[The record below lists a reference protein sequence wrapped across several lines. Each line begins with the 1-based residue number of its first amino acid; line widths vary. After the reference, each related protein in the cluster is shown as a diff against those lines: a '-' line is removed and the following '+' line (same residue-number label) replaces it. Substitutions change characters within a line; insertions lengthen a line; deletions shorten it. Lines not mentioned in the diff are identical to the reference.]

1 VRVSSVLAVATLGA
15 LAMLAAPLRAQGY
28 RVGLDARF
36 QSLAYRGWHLDSIPA
51 DQVVTGSDGLLYTAG
66 GIGVSCIAG
75 SAYCRYFESGDQ
87 IRAMPFVATAD
98 LSIWNIGIQG
108 LRFEGSG
115 RVLGD
120 FKDGPVASQLTG
132 GALPAWPGTQP
143 AIQVLEAY
151 LTYSGEWFDLK
162 GGRLTDLS
170 RFGYL
175 GYDGASVG
183 ARAPAGRVGGRVF
196 GGWSLARAS
205 LLSPA
210 SNTLNPLADL
220 GQPQER
226 DMVVGGEM
234 NWNLRWLTGRLLY
247 QREWDSTLV
256 STELFGGDLA
266 LHPHRALT
274 ISGGMD
280 YDFAYG
286 SIGSA
291 EGMATVQLPK
301 RYGTVAVGA
310 RRYRPRFPLWSIW
323 TAFSP
328 VAYHAY
334 FAETGVTVIRRVQVR
349 ARVEQFA
356 YDETDASSALVQID
370 HDGWRY
376 GLGATYRY
384 STDLFATLDYQG
396 GFGPGAQAATWD
408 GSVFW
413 RPLPALGLRA
423 NGAYVSRTLELRY
436 SDPSLFQVGVD
447 ADYQVTAGLRAFGG
461 AWYVTENRKRPDAA
475 GVDWDQV
482 RFNLGLRYGFGTPV
496 DRPSLPPAILRIPE
510 GGAR

>member
-1 VRVSSVLAVATLGA
+1 VRLSSVLLVATLGA
-15 LAMLAAPLRAQGY
+15 LAMLAAPLSAQGY

-51 DQVVTGSDGLLYTAG
+51 AQAVTGSDGLLYTAD
-66 GIGVSCIAG
+66 GIGLSCIAG
-75 SAYCRYFESGDQ
+75 SAYCRYFASGDQ
-87 IRAMPFVATAD
+87 VRAMPFVATAD
-98 LSIWNIGIQG
+98 VSIWNIGVRG

-115 RVLGD
+115 RLMSD
-120 FKDGPVASQLTG
+120 FKDGPAASRLTG
-132 GALPAWPGTQP
+132 GSLSAWPGTQP

-151 LTYSGEWFDLK
+151 LTYAGEWFDLK
-162 GGRLTDLS
+162 GGRLTEMS

-175 GYDGASVG
+175 GFDGASIG
-183 ARAPAGRVGGRVF
+183 AREPGGRVGGSVY

-210 SNTLNPLADL
+210 SNTLNPLADIGL
-220 GQPQER
+220 PQER
-226 DMVVGGEM
+226 EMVVGGDVH
-234 NWNLRWLTGRLLY
+234 WNLRWLTGRLLY
-247 QREWDSTLV
+247 EREWDSSLV
-256 STELFGGDLA
+256 SSELFGGDLA
-266 LHPHRALT
+266 LHPHRSVT

-280 YDFAYG
+280 YDLAYG
-286 SIGSA
+286 SVGNA

-328 VAYHAY
+328 VPYHAY
-334 FAETGVTVIRRVQVR
+334 FAQTGVTVLERVQVR
-349 ARVEQFA
+349 ARIEQFA
-356 YDETDASSALVQID
+356 YEETDASTALIKVD
-370 HDGWRY
+370 SDGWRY
-376 GLGATYRY
+376 GLGATFRR
-384 STDLFATLDYQG
+384 SADLFATLDYQA
-396 GFGPGAQAATWD
+396 GFGPGAQAASWD

-413 RPLPALGLRA
+413 RPLRDLGLRA
-423 NGAYVSRTLELRY
+423 NAAYVDRTMELRY
-436 SDPSLFQVGVD
+436 SDATLTQVGLDV
-447 ADYQVTAGLRAFGG
+447 DYQVMPGLRAFGG
-461 AWYVTENRKRPDAA
+461 AWYLKENRKRPDAA
-475 GVDWDQV
+475 GVDWNQV